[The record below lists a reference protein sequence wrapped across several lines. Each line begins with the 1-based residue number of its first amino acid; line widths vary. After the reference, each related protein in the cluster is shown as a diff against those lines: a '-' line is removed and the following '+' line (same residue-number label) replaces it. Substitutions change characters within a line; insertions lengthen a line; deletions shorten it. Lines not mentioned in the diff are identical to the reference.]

1 MRPSL
6 PVIPDVAHETPSELS
21 RRGFLSATSA
31 ALLSCLLAPACGG
44 GDGPVAPGGGTIT
57 PPPAGSVSFSN
68 GLVTVRVGLVP
79 ELAGIDGHLVIAASD
94 ADRRADLVVINL
106 GGGVFRAFTSVC
118 THEGCTV
125 SGYANRR
132 LVCPCH
138 GSEYDQRGVPVA
150 GPAPAPLREYPT
162 TYDAPSQT
170 LAITVR

>member
-1 MRPSL
+1 MRLPL
-6 PVIPDVAHETPSELS
+6 PVVPSVESDTQSELS
-21 RRGFLSATSA
+21 RRDFLSATSL

-44 GDGPVAPGGGTIT
+44 GGDGPVGPGGSVS

-68 GLVTVRVGLVP
+68 GLVTVKVGLVP
-79 ELAGIDGHLVIAASD
+79 ALSAGNGHLVIAATD
-94 ADRRADLVVINL
+94 ADRRAEVVVINL

-125 SGYANRR
+125 SGYTNGR